1 MAHPS
6 ISHHLVC
13 LCCYWVEGIFK
24 LAYFSFSFLLGQ
36 RWAQVYLKHGVCA
49 QSYPTLWDSM
59 DYSLLDSPIPGIF
72 QVSTLKWVAI
82 SSSRGSSQPWKS
94 NPSLLHLLH
103 WQADSLLWTTREALF
118 ETWYNLNISFP
129 SILNRN
135 WIAFYPLGLTLW
147 GTIIKINYNLIGH
160 GMKIDFSYNATVCN
174 YQWCSF
180 CQRSVKWGKK
190 HLHKWLHLVGVLVL
204 KGWVKCSEITRDKVI
219 NCALEIQYLHKR
231 LRIEHYSLNP
241 GEGKQWVKSV
251 LNYGSIRFE

>member
-1 MAHPS
+1 MAYPS

-72 QVSTLKWVAI
+72 QVSILKWVAI
-82 SSSRGSSQPWKS
+82 SSSRGSSQPWKF
-94 NPSLLHLLH
+94 NLSLLHLLH

-129 SILNRN
+129 SILQKLNCILSPRTDSLGYNYKNQLQLNRS
-135 WIAFYPLGLTLW
+135 WDEDRF
-147 GTIIKINYNLIGH
+147 LIQCH
-160 GMKIDFSYNATVCN
+160 CV
-174 YQWCSF
+174 
-180 CQRSVKWGKK
+180 
-190 HLHKWLHLVGVLVL
+190 
-204 KGWVKCSEITRDKVI
+204 
-219 NCALEIQYLHKR
+219 
-231 LRIEHYSLNP
+231 
-241 GEGKQWVKSV
+241 
-251 LNYGSIRFE
+251 